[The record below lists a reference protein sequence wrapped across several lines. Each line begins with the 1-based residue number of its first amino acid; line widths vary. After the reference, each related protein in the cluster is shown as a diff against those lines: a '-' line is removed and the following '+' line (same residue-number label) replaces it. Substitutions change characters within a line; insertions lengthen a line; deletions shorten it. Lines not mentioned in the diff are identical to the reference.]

1 MNRFIKGIGLI
12 AWKGVRIAEN
22 ILEKNT
28 SFNDGN
34 EEILVDSVEFE
45 SEIKSPGWI
54 IVRKE

>member
-1 MNRFIKGIGLI
+1 MESRFVSELP
-12 AWKGVRIAEN
+12 EN

-34 EEILVDSVEFE
+34 EEDFEFNQDVEFE

-54 IVRKE
+54 RYQKRIK